1 MRPDDVGIA
10 VRDDDAD
17 QSEAVCTVVEWSR
30 DGALM
35 IEVDWLGG
43 NVRVQLE
50 PEVMR
55 SWTAD
60 VLADRIVR
68 LHRLALMR
76 ARAEQR
82 MRIIN
87 ESGAPLP
94 VTSCWPSLADVDDY
108 RRTLDF

>member
-1 MRPDDVGIA
+1 MAFDEVAAAVTDDQDESGP
-10 VRDDDAD
+10 
-17 QSEAVCTVVEWSR
+17 TVVEWSG

-35 IEVDWLGG
+35 IEVDWSGEA
-43 NVRVQLE
+43 VRVQLE
-50 PEVMR
+50 PEATR

-82 MRIIN
+82 ARLN
-87 ESGAPLP
+87 ERGFAIE
-94 VTSCWPSLADVDDY
+94 TTAGFPSQTEVDEY
-108 RRTLDF
+108 RRTIDF

>member
-1 MRPDDVGIA
+1 MACDELAATMTEQLDD
-10 VRDDDAD
+10 
-17 QSEAVCTVVEWSR
+17 QEPTVVEYSG

-35 IEVDWLGG
+35 IEVDWSGEQ
-43 NVRVQLE
+43 VRVQLE
-50 PEVMR
+50 PQATR

-82 MRIIN
+82 ARLN
-87 ESGAPLP
+87 EGGLAIE
-94 VTSCWPSLADVDDY
+94 TTAGFPSHADVDEY
-108 RRTLDF
+108 RRTIDF